1 MTNATNLN
9 LRYLWSIS
17 LVAALGGLLF
27 GYDWVVIGG
36 AKPFY
41 EAALGLTTPF
51 QIGWAMSSALAGC
64 LVGSLIS
71 GALSDRYG
79 RKLLLISA
87 GFFFT
92 ASGIGAALSNSLA
105 AFACWRLVGGVG
117 IGLASNLSPIFI
129 AEIAPAQMRGK
140 FVSINQLTIVIGI
153 LAAQITNWLIA
164 DPMAA
169 GAGAA
174 EILASWN
181 GRLGWRWMFGAETL
195 PALFFFG
202 AMFAVPE
209 SPRWLLKN
217 GQEGKAA
224 EVLVRIGGGAF
235 AGDALKDIRATLRDE
250 TERVDFR
257 RLLDPRM
264 RFILFLGVVLAVFQQ
279 WCGINVIFNY
289 AADIFSAAG
298 YGVSAIL
305 LNILITGTVNL
316 LFTLV
321 AIRLVDRV
329 GRKALLLFGAGG
341 LFVIYLLVGASYH
354 FNFPGV
360 FLLVLVVAAIACYA
374 CTLAPVTWVVLSEIF
389 PNRIRGAAMSISVSA
404 LWIACF
410 ILTYTFPLLN
420 SGLGPA
426 NTFWTYAGIC
436 VLGFLFIWKWLPET
450 RGKSLEDIERELV
463 N

>member
-1 MTNATNLN
+1 M
-9 LRYLWSIS
+9 RYLWAIS

-41 EAALGLTTPF
+41 ETALHLTGAFET
-51 QIGWAMSSALAGC
+51 GWAMSSALAGC
-64 LVGSLIS
+64 LVGSMIS
-71 GALSDRYG
+71 GVLSDRYG
-79 RKLLLISA
+79 RKLLLIGA

-92 ASGIGAALSNSLA
+92 VSAIGTALAHDLFS
-105 AFACWRLVGGVG
+105 FAVWRLVGGLG
-117 IGLASNLSPIFI
+117 IGIASNLSPVFI
-129 AEIAPAQMRGK
+129 AEISPAAIRGK
-140 FVSINQLTIVIGI
+140 LVSMNQLTIVIGI
-153 LAAQITNWLIA
+153 LAAQLTNWLIA
-164 DPMAA
+164 EPVAA
-169 GAGAA
+169 GAGVA

-181 GRLGWRWMFGAETL
+181 GRVGWRWMFGAETV
-195 PALFFFG
+195 PALFFFF

-209 SPRWLLKN
+209 SPRWLVKS

-235 AGDALKDIRATLRDE
+235 AGKALKDIRATLTADIGGVNFGNLLE
-250 TERVDFR
+250 R
-257 RLLDPRM
+257 RLTK
-264 RFILFLGVVLAVFQQ
+264 ILALGVALAVFQQ

-289 AADIFSAAG
+289 AADIFAAAG

-305 LNILITGTVNL
+305 FNIVITGTVNL

-341 LFVIYLLVGASYH
+341 LFVIYLLIGASYRFH
-354 FNFPGV
+354 LAGV
-360 FLLVLVVAAIACYA
+360 PLLILVVTAIACYA

-420 SGLGPA
+420 QGLGPA
-426 NTFWTYAGIC
+426 RTFWTYAGIC

-463 N
+463 D